1 MNKSESIKELAAALN
16 KAQAEMSGAKK
27 KATNPFFK
35 SKYSDMNAVV
45 DAVRVPFCDNGLSY
59 SQFPLFENGC
69 VGVETILMHE
79 SGEWISS
86 VLMLPMV
93 KQDPQAAGSAITYAR
108 RYSLQSI
115 AGIPSEDDDGN
126 SAVNRNAETWSPERF
141 ELVKKLHMYASDK
154 HTPMELYGFIKSVKD
169 ESLNQWLCNQ
179 FEKGLKT
186 AGVKKIGEGRNQ
198 YFDYVEILKSED
210 ESAIAEAME
219 ELTEIELAMINKIN
233 N

>member
-1 MNKSESIKELAAALN
+1 MNKSESIKELATALN

-27 KATNPFFK
+27 KETNPFFK
-35 SKYSDMNAVV
+35 KKYADMNSVV

-126 SAVNRNAETWSPERF
+126 STVKSSKPKIDIAAVAKECGWTNQQVCESFTPPLNSIKD
-141 ELVKKLHMYASDK
+141 VSD
-154 HTPMELYGFIKSVKD
+154 L
-169 ESLNQWLCNQ
+169 
-179 FEKGLKT
+179 
-186 AGVKKIGEGRNQ
+186 
-198 YFDYVEILKSED
+198 
-210 ESAIAEAME
+210 EACAAY
-219 ELTEIELAMINKIN
+219 LRTNKI
-233 N
+233 

>member
-1 MNKSESIKELAAALN
+1 MNKSESIKELATALN

-27 KATNPFFK
+27 KAVNPHYNK
-35 SKYSDMNAVV
+35 AYSNMNDVV
-45 DAVRVPFCDNGLSY
+45 DAVRIPFCDNGLSY

-126 SAVNRNAETWSPERF
+126 STRQVTKPSIDIAAVAKECGYTNQQVCETFTPALASLKDIQDPVACASYLRANR
-141 ELVKKLHMYASDK
+141 L
-154 HTPMELYGFIKSVKD
+154 
-169 ESLNQWLCNQ
+169 
-179 FEKGLKT
+179 
-186 AGVKKIGEGRNQ
+186 
-198 YFDYVEILKSED
+198 
-210 ESAIAEAME
+210 
-219 ELTEIELAMINKIN
+219 
-233 N
+233 

>member
-1 MNKSESIKELAAALN
+1 MQKRRRKMNKSDSIKELATALN

-27 KATNPFFK
+27 KETNPFFK
-35 SKYSDMNAVV
+35 KKYADMNSVV

-59 SQFPLFENGC
+59 SQFPLFESGC

-93 KQDPQAAGSAITYAR
+93 KQDPQSAGSAITYAR

-126 SAVNRNAETWSPERF
+126 QASKPAPKSNINIVAVAKECGWDLQQVCESFNDPSIQSIKDIPDLEACAAFLRSN
-141 ELVKKLHMYASDK
+141 KL
-154 HTPMELYGFIKSVKD
+154 
-169 ESLNQWLCNQ
+169 
-179 FEKGLKT
+179 
-186 AGVKKIGEGRNQ
+186 
-198 YFDYVEILKSED
+198 
-210 ESAIAEAME
+210 
-219 ELTEIELAMINKIN
+219 
-233 N
+233 